1 MAVGNYVIKIGGT
14 EYDNWKSFS
23 TDETLDLNNN
33 QGTITYPDF
42 EPLKNVGFVNQDVQI
57 LRDGVLCWRGIG
69 MKYESV
75 VNQQNIRDW
84 NLGLMSNKIYLT
96 REAFRKGGSL
106 VYAYGGTQTSN
117 TTLTTQATLCK
128 QIFLDVLAC
137 QYTSIL
143 SAGIIDVVTNYPHV
157 TMLLARTTA
166 MYALQNLINASLWE
180 TRFNPDNTVDFQQHV
195 GSQTPVFSFV
205 EGMNILD
212 FKYQYGIDQFVND
225 SIVLGAGSATGT
237 FGVVSDNQVVAEPTN
252 NASSLASFGRWSKIY
267 SFNNIYDVNTLTAYA
282 NALQVDLETPLYTL
296 NLLVTI
302 PVSGVPFKIGD
313 VVSVTSQS
321 LGLAASQYRII
332 EIKRQY
338 DASSGEQI
346 TLSVQPNARL
356 VSLTHARLKALEFIL
371 NSQTLNQQ
379 LFSNTV
385 NGNPSQIPQS
395 VVTAA
400 AYVVNE
406 GSGFNSSTTLDYVTT
421 DAHLTIQNTGT
432 ANQYTLT
439 VEGTVAPGGTGA
451 YNVQEVLIIDN
462 TTGAILYD
470 SGSSNMGTDSGKK
483 TITITNNINGH
494 DIIFRM
500 IGVGVYAFAN
510 ASWTQNVYGWLNGT
524 SETAMTCHAGIGITG
539 QFNGGTLKIEVDET
553 NIALSSTTLQIT
565 DATTSVILYTN
576 SAASSNTE
584 YDYTLSSDTIDHDIE
599 FNLATTAATPSA
611 YPASIVLKGMIAL
624 TAPIVPT

>member
-1 MAVGNYVIKIGGT
+1 MSVGNYVIKIGGT

-42 EPLKNVGFVNQDVQI
+42 EPLKNVQFVNQDVQI

-75 VNQQNIRDW
+75 VNAQNMRDW
-84 NLGLMSNKIYLT
+84 NLSLMSNKIYLAK
-96 REAFRKGGSL
+96 EAFRKGTSL

-117 TTLTTQATLCK
+117 TILTTQSTLCK
-128 QIFLDVLAC
+128 GIFNDILAC
-137 QYTSIL
+137 QYTMVL
-143 SAGIIDVVTNYPHV
+143 NAGEIDAVSNYPHV

-166 MYALQNLINASLWE
+166 MYALQNLVNASLWE

-195 GSQTPVFSFV
+195 GSQTPVYSFV

-225 SIVLGAGSATGT
+225 PIVLGAGSAKGT

-282 NALQVDLETPLYTL
+282 NALQSDLQNPLYTL
-296 NLLVTI
+296 DLLVTLNV
-302 PVSGVPFKIGD
+302 PGVPFKIGD
-313 VVSVTSQS
+313 VVSITSES
-321 LGLAASQYRII
+321 LGLVASQYRII

-338 DASSGEQI
+338 EASNGEQI

-356 VSLTHARLKALEFIL
+356 VSLTHARLKSLEFIL
-371 NSQTLNQQ
+371 NSQTMNQQ

-385 NGNPSQIPQS
+385 NGDPSQIPQS

-400 AYVVNE
+400 AYVANQ
-406 GSGFNSSTTLDYVTT
+406 GSGYNPNTTLLYVTT
-421 DAHLTIQNTGT
+421 DAHLTIPNTGT

-439 VEGTVAPGGTGA
+439 VEG
-451 YNVQEVLIIDN
+451 
-462 TTGAILYD
+462 
-470 SGSSNMGTDSGKK
+470 
-483 TITITNNINGH
+483 
-494 DIIFRM
+494 
-500 IGVGVYAFAN
+500 
-510 ASWTQNVYGWLNGT
+510 
-524 SETAMTCHAGIGITG
+524 
-539 QFNGGTLKIEVDET
+539 
-553 NIALSSTTLQIT
+553 
-565 DATTSVILYTN
+565 
-576 SAASSNTE
+576 
-584 YDYTLSSDTIDHDIE
+584 
-599 FNLATTAATPSA
+599 
-611 YPASIVLKGMIAL
+611 
-624 TAPIVPT
+624 